1 MKIENDHDNVEYKLK
16 HLVKLVDDV
25 CENYG
30 HVDESEHAS
39 MLLALDRDM
48 IQVAH
53 NMDVVRQY
61 LYKFLFD
68 PFKIDYDEW
77 RVTIDKKITCLE
89 SLLNATHLE
98 DERAILKTPDDIVK
112 DEDKRYKDIT
122 YTRAYDTEVSSRVR
136 ISLIR
141 SRINIYRDII
151 NGLRAISDT
160 LNGINKDKET
170 LLSNYQ
176 IRKKHFKALYDSF
189 LVSEEWRRAKSAFI
203 REVKHYVAAH
213 ADKTEGYQL
222 MLEKHEDLD
231 GDDIRT
237 DLYETYLAGY
247 DVSAFII
254 KYRDEIGIAD
264 IHCLFGYMLTHKM
277 LLIKVQSFEVLK
289 TPCVVYKKLF
299 VNAGAQEFIETL
311 IPLFAKH
318 VYFNNAYKYSALY
331 LAIQDMGLMPEGER
345 SNAPQFV
352 KFVNSHFK
360 IEIKSNDTISDR
372 TGVLCGHNYGKI
384 ERENYHGT
392 NLDDEKFD
400 AIRNEYHCCIS
411 IINKIM
417 NFNLMEEGFAEDVWK
432 EHQDTPSFADYN
444 NLERLFLL
452 RDILQ
457 GKHTEI

>member
-1 MKIENDHDNVEYKLK
+1 MKIENNHDNVEYKLK
-16 HLVKLVDDV
+16 HLEKLVDDV

-48 IQVAH
+48 IQVAR
-53 NMDVVRQY
+53 NMEVVRQY

-68 PFKIDYDEW
+68 PFKIDYNEW
-77 RVTIDKKITCLE
+77 KVTIDKKITCLE

-112 DEDKRYKDIT
+112 DEEQKYKDIT

-141 SRINIYRDII
+141 SRVNIYKDII

-160 LNGINKDKET
+160 FNGINKDKET

-213 ADKTEGYQL
+213 ANKTEGYQL

-237 DLYETYLAGY
+237 DLYETYLDGY

-277 LLIKVQSFEVLK
+277 LQIKVQSFDALQAPDADYNK
-289 TPCVVYKKLF
+289 IFINK
-299 VNAGAQEFIETL
+299 GAQELIETM
-311 IPLFAKH
+311 IPLFAKN
-318 VYFNNAYKYSALY
+318 VYFDNSYQYTALY
-331 LAIQDMGLMPEGER
+331 LAIQDMGLMPEGG

-352 KFVNSHFK
+352 NFVNKHFRAG
-360 IEIKSNDTISDR
+360 IQSNDTITKR
-372 TGVLCGHNYGKI
+372 TGPLLGHSFGQITKGEY
-384 ERENYHGT
+384 RGT
-392 NLDDEKFD
+392 NMDNVKFD
-400 AIRNEYHCCIS
+400 AIRNEYHICLS

-417 NFNLMEEGFAEDVWK
+417 KIDLAEEGFAVDVWQ
-432 EHQDTPSFADYN
+432 EHCATPSFIDYEK
-444 NLERLFLL
+444 LERLFLL